1 MKDTHPQPIL
11 YTRVTRTL
19 HERLFQRAHEERTS
33 MNKLVVRYLTEALDY
48 RDTNRR
54 RKKR

>member
-48 RDTNRR
+48 RDTNKR
-54 RKKR
+54 RKR